1 MRDTQFIEGLN
12 FKAPHPK
19 APDFVKAQGGMRREA
34 LIAWLQQQQGEWV
47 NFDVK
52 ESKGGKWYAAVNDYK
67 RDERAPS
74 KPVNT
79 ASERDLSGTVAD
91 DEIHDALTDGGFT
104 DDDIPF

>member
-1 MRDTQFIEGLN
+1 MSAVQFIDGLT

-19 APDFVKAQGGMRREA
+19 GPDFVKAQGGMRREA

-67 RDERAPS
+67 RDDCAPS
-74 KPVNT
+74 KPVK
-79 ASERDLSGTVAD
+79 DCPQPD
-91 DEIHDALTDGGFT
+91 QGGFT
-104 DDDIPF
+104 DDDIPFQQIGKRAHWIA

>member
-1 MRDTQFIEGLN
+1 MSDTQFIEGLH
-12 FKAPHPK
+12 FKAPHPN
-19 APDFVKAQGGMRREA
+19 APDFVKARGGMRRED
-34 LIAWLQQQQGEWV
+34 LIEWLQQQQGEWV

-67 RDERAPS
+67 RDDRAPS

-79 ASERDLSGTVAD
+79 APQQDQGAFE
-91 DEIHDALTDGGFT
+91 